1 MTKWSAQSFLF
12 TPCDHTFF
20 PWSSQCPHPG
30 LSPSRAVQDVAVSG
44 SSGAFEVPLLQIPME
59 WRWPF
64 CHKNEKK
71 NMFWPWHRCVFL
83 CLLFLATSRN
93 NSNLVHLWIFRFST
107 DSSIRR
113 ICPGV
118 QNEPVVTCHQA
129 CFGRANIPRLC
140 FGTWSTR
147 KRSDQSRDTLGHW
160 SLDIGVQLSH
170 IQLAKRH
177 GWKIC
182 KSEHVKLMNDLN
194 LRHNVM
200 MLDVCSE
207 ELLSVVQRRCWICDR
222 WWGWLC
228 QSAPFW
234 QGLLHCQ
241 TIWVSGTAESCRLTK
256 RFSNL

>member
-1 MTKWSAQSFLF
+1 MERAILRG
-12 TPCDHTFF
+12 
-20 PWSSQCPHPG
+20 SQRVITAFSHGRLNVLIPGCPGRGRFRGP
-30 LSPSRAVQDVAVSG
+30 A
-44 SSGAFEVPLLQIPME
+44 VPLRCHNKQIPME

-93 NSNLVHLWIFRFST
+93 NSNLVHLWIFIFST

-182 KSEHVKLMNDLN
+182 KSEHVQLMFSWWMISIWDTTSWCLMFA
-194 LRHNVM
+194 LRNCLAWFRDGAGFVTGGEDGYVRVHHF
-200 MLDVCSE
+200 DK
-207 ELLSVVQRRCWICDR
+207 DY
-222 WWGWLC
+222 
-228 QSAPFW
+228 F
-234 QGLLHCQ
+234 
-241 TIWVSGTAESCRLTK
+241 TAK
-256 RFSNL
+256 RFE